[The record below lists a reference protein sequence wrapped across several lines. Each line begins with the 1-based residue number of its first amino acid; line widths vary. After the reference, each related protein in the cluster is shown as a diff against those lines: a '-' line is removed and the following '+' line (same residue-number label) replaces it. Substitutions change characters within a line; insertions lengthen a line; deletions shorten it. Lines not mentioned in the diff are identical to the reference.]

1 MAKSKIKC
9 PKCKSINVIPIVY
22 GLPTPEAE
30 EEAKKGLFKLG
41 GCIVSEESPKW
52 HCKNCGYEWK

>member
-1 MAKSKIKC
+1 MAKLKIKC
-9 PKCKSINVIPIVY
+9 PKCKSTRVIPIVY

-30 EEAKKGLFKLG
+30 EEEKKGLIRLG
-41 GCIVSEESPKW
+41 GCIVSKEFPKW